1 MLTMLTQAL
10 DQILRGKHLDRE
22 TAEKAMGE
30 IMDGNATP
38 AQIGAFL
45 AGLRLKGEQAEEL
58 IGFAKAMRERAVS
71 VPLPQTGLVD
81 TCGTGGDGSETFNI
95 STAAAI
101 VAASDGVRIAK
112 HGNRAVSSKSGSADV
127 LEALGVSIAMTPQAA
142 AECLR
147 KTNLCFLFAPLYHQ
161 AMKHAAGPRKELAVR
176 TVFNLLG
183 PLTNPAGAKR
193 QLLGV
198 YDASLLTTVAQVL
211 HELGVERALVAAGE
225 DGLDELTV
233 TGPSRIAELR
243 DGRVSTYKIV
253 PEQFGLGRHPLADLR
268 GGDAAVNA
276 VIIRE
281 VFAGKRGAARD
292 IVLLNAGAILYLA
305 GRSTTIEAGVI
316 RAAELIDQ
324 GDVMRKLQ
332 QLQQAEGEV
341 THAS

>member
-1 MLTMLTQAL
+1 MLTMAL
-10 DQILRGKHLDRE
+10 EQILRGKHLDRE
-22 TAEKAMGE
+22 AARQAMGE
-30 IMDGNATP
+30 IMDGKATP

-45 AGLRLKGEQAEEL
+45 AGLRLKGEQVEEV
-58 IGFAKAMRERAVS
+58 IGFALAMRERAVRF
-71 VPLPQTGLVD
+71 PLDLPGLID
-81 TCGTGGDGSETFNI
+81 TCGTGGDGSHTFNI

-127 LEALGVSIAMTPQAA
+127 LEALGVAITLTPAA
-142 AECLR
+142 AADCLR
-147 KTNLCFLFAPLYHQ
+147 ATNLCFLFAPLYHQ

-183 PLTNPAGAKR
+183 PLTNPAGAQR

-198 YDASLLTTVAQVL
+198 YDASLLPTVAEVL
-211 HELGVERALVAAGE
+211 RELGVERALVVAGE

-233 TGPSRIAELR
+233 TGTSRIAELR
-243 DGRVSTYKIV
+243 DGNITTYEV
-253 PEQFGLGRHPLADLR
+253 EPEQFGLRRCSLEELR
-268 GGDAAVNA
+268 GGDACENA
-276 VIIRE
+276 AIIRD

-305 GRSTTIEAGVI
+305 DRVSSIEAGVI
-316 RAAELIDQ
+316 RAAELIDD
-324 GDVMRKLQ
+324 GAVLRKLEQ
-332 QLQQAEGEV
+332 IRQVAGGM

>member
-1 MLTMLTQAL
+1 MLTQAL
-10 DQILRGKHLDRE
+10 DSILRGKHLDRD
-22 TAEKAMGE
+22 TAQQAMGE
-30 IMDGNATP
+30 IMDGKATP
-38 AQIGAFL
+38 VQIGAFL
-45 AGLRLKGEQAEEL
+45 AGLRLKGEQVEEI
-58 IGFAKAMRERAVS
+58 IGFAQAMRERAVR
-71 VPLPQTGLVD
+71 VPLLDQGLVD
-81 TCGTGGDGSETFNI
+81 TCGTGGDGSNTFNI

-127 LEALGVSIAMTPQAA
+127 LEALGVAITLTPAA
-142 AECLR
+142 AADCLR
-147 KTNLCFLFAPLYHQ
+147 ATNLCFLFAPLYHQ

-198 YDASLLTTVAQVL
+198 YDATLLPTVAEVL
-211 HELGVERALVAAGE
+211 RELGVERALVVAGE

-233 TGPSRIAELR
+233 TGSSQVAELR
-243 DGRVSTYKIV
+243 DGQISTYEIV
-253 PEQFGLGRHPLADLR
+253 PEQFGLRRHSLEDLR
-268 GGDAAVNA
+268 GGDASANA
-276 VIIRE
+276 AIIRE

-305 GRSTTIEAGVI
+305 GRTISIEAGVI

-324 GDVMRKLQ
+324 GDVIRKLEEIRQ
-332 QLQQAEGEV
+332 VAGGIIN
-341 THAS
+341 AS

>member
-1 MLTMLTQAL
+1 MLTQAL
-10 DQILRGKHLDRE
+10 DQILRGRHLDRQS
-22 TAEKAMGE
+22 ARQAMGE
-30 IMDGNATP
+30 IMDGKATP

-45 AGLRLKGEQAEEL
+45 AGLRMKGEQVEEI
-58 IGFAKAMRERAVS
+58 IGFAQAMRERAVR
-71 VPLPQTGLVD
+71 VPIHDCGLVD
-81 TCGTGGDGSETFNI
+81 TCGTGGDGSHTFNI

-127 LEALGVSIAMTPQAA
+127 LEALGVPITLTPAAA

-147 KTNLCFLFAPLYHQ
+147 ETNLCFLFAPLYHQ
-161 AMKHAAGPRKELAVR
+161 AMKHAAGPRKELAIR

-198 YDASLLTTVAQVL
+198 YDVSLLPTVAQVL
-211 HELGVERALVAAGE
+211 SELGVERALVVAGD

-243 DGRVSTYKIV
+243 DGEISTYEVV
-253 PEQFGLGRHPLADLR
+253 PEQFGLRRHSLEDLK
-268 GGDAAVNA
+268 GGDASANA
-276 VIIRE
+276 SIIRE
-281 VFAGKRGAARD
+281 VFAGRRGAPRD
-292 IVLLNAGAILYLA
+292 IVLLNAGALLYLA
-305 GRSTTIEAGVI
+305 GRSVSIEAGVI

-324 GDVMRKLQ
+324 GEVLRKLDQIQ
-332 QLQQAEGEV
+332 QVAGGV
-341 THAS
+341 TNAS